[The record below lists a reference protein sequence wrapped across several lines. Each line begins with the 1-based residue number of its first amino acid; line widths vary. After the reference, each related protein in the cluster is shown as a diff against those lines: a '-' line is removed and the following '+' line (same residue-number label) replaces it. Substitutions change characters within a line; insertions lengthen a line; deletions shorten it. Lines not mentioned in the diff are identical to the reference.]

1 MEIKR
6 SETGSR
12 GLYEIYGDNGEKAG
26 EMTYA
31 VEAGRIV
38 IEHTGTEEAFKGQ
51 GVASQLAKRAIED
64 AKAGGY
70 KIVPVCSFVA
80 AYFQKHPEDAAA
92 VEAEA

>member
-6 SETGSR
+6 SEAGGR
-12 GLYEIYGDNGEKAG
+12 GVYEIYGDNGEKAG

-31 VEAGRIV
+31 IEEGRIIV
-38 IEHTGTEEAFKGQ
+38 DHTGTEDAFKGQ
-51 GVASQLAKRAIED
+51 GVASQLAKRAMED

-92 VEAEA
+92 EA